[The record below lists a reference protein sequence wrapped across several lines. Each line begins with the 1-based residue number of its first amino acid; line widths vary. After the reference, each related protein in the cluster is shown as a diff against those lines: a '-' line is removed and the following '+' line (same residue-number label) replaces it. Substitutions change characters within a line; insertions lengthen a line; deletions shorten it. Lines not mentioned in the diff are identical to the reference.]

1 MPIELTKAQSDAVN
15 FDGNILVAAAAG
27 SGKTAVLVERVV
39 KKLCDSENPISADR
53 LLIVTFTNAAAAE
66 MRSRIE
72 KRLDEE
78 CCRNPHNT
86 ALFMQKYLLSSAK
99 ICTIDSFCIDLV
111 RENFEVLD
119 ISPDFTMVDASSLKT
134 VYTSVISEIIGEFL
148 EKKDPQFAEL
158 LDLVGSEYDEKDF
171 AEFVINLYEYSRQL
185 PDPDNWY
192 DYLCSLYS
200 EGKFRGDNYWVDYAL
215 NKALNTAVTL
225 KEMLVRAV
233 DLIGVDSKIAD
244 KFMPVF
250 VEAGNILQ
258 RLFDTAVTKDWDK
271 VYYCLKDLYF
281 PSLPK
286 VNGSNDIPEI
296 KSAKEIYSYIR
307 SEATENL
314 YELFYGDSAF
324 LDAQFKKIYPLVSL
338 LRDILKEFDK
348 RVFEELKT
356 ENIFTFHNTEALAL
370 KLLTGENANEFLDLY
385 DEVCVDE
392 YQDTNDL
399 QNMLFYV
406 LSNRDSRLFAVGDVK
421 QSIYGFRGANP
432 SHFLD
437 KKRSHIE
444 VDKAEAGDPI
454 KIILGNNF
462 RSRPEVCDF
471 INYFF
476 KLFMTEKTGEIVYDE
491 EEMLIPSGN
500 FSPTDFPKVSVS
512 IIETKDSE
520 EKNKVI
526 EARQIAEFIKTVMS
540 SGDVISDKSGGLR
553 KARYSD
559 FAILLRSLKNNA
571 DIITEELRRQGIPV
585 NYSKEGFCDFTEV
598 AVMLSLLKVIDNPT
612 NDVELL
618 SVLMSPIFGFSS
630 EEMANIR
637 INCKEG
643 NIYSAVISASHNG
656 NEKAVR
662 FLECIQKYRLLAV
675 TLSVPALIETLLEET
690 DYLNTVLAYPDGERR
705 KNNLLLLIDYA
716 QSYASSSKSSVGGF
730 VDYIFEKSEMG
741 IKSAASV
748 GNDDTVKIM
757 TIHGSK
763 GLQFPVC
770 IIANTSA
777 KFNGTDSRN
786 NNIYSVKHGIGFK
799 YYDEVAKT
807 RYTTISREVIKDIG
821 RRERLEEELRL
832 FYVALTRTKDILYIT
847 GTVSSAEK
855 KSAEILN
862 NLIGAGSEISAD
874 IWQNTS
880 SYLDWLMMSLM
891 LHPDGKELRGNGTSL
906 MCAETE
912 SRVNLKIIDGGS
924 IPDLG
929 DTSEEEFAEENS
941 FITDKLLNNFKYEYP
956 FKELLSLSSK
966 TSVSALSHKAQSEE
980 FDFTSKPAF
989 LSKDGISSAG
999 KGTAMHKVMEF
1010 FDFSKCLTPE
1020 TELKRLLEW
1029 QYISQ
1034 TEFDSVDINALKTL
1048 FASDIFKRIL
1058 KSKLVKR
1065 EMKFITEIPATR
1077 IDGSLNE
1084 KFAEEKVIVQ
1094 GAVDICFE
1102 EEDGIVILDFKTDRT
1117 RNPEHFVSAYKEQ
1130 LDIYAIACEKIF
1142 KKPVKQKIIYSFFMS
1157 KEIEIR

>member
-15 FDGNILVAAAAG
+15 YNGNILVAAAAG
-27 SGKTAVLVERVV
+27 SGKTAVLVERVIN
-39 KKLCDSENPISADR
+39 KLCDRENPINADR

-78 CCRNPHNT
+78 CSKNPQNT
-86 ALFMQKYLLSSAK
+86 ALYMQKYLLSNAK

-134 VYTSVISEIIGEFL
+134 VYNRVISEIIEEFL
-148 EKKDPQFAEL
+148 EAKDPWFAEL

-171 AEFVINLYEYSRQL
+171 ADFVVNLYEYSRQL
-185 PDPDNWY
+185 PYPDGWY
-192 DYLCSLYS
+192 DYLCDLYS
-200 EGKFRGDNYWVDYAL
+200 EGEFKADNYWVDYAL
-215 NKALNTAVTL
+215 NKALDTAVSSR
-225 KEMLVRAV
+225 EMLARAV
-233 DLIGVDSKIAD
+233 DLLSVDGNMAD
-244 KFMPVF
+244 NFMPVF
-250 VEAGNILQ
+250 IAAGESLEKLYNAAL
-258 RLFDTAVTKDWDK
+258 TKNWDK
-271 VYYCLKDLYF
+271 VYFALKDIYF
-281 PSLPK
+281 PSLPR

-296 KSAKEIYSYIR
+296 KSAKDIYSNIKLNVV
-307 SEATENL
+307 ENL
-314 YELFYGDSAF
+314 SELFYGDSEF
-324 LDAQFKKIYPLVSL
+324 LDSQFKKIYPLVCL
-338 LRDILKEFDK
+338 LRDILKEFDR
-348 RVFEELKT
+348 RVFDDLKT

-370 KLLTGENANEFLDLY
+370 KLLTGDNAHEFLSIY

-406 LSNRDSRLFAVGDVK
+406 LSNKESRLFAVGDVK

-437 KKRSHIE
+437 KKRSHIS
-444 VDKAEAGDPI
+444 VDEAKAGEPI

-491 EEMLIPSGN
+491 EEMLIPSGT

-526 EARQIAEFIKTVMS
+526 EARQIAQYIKTAMRA
-540 SGDVISDKSGGLR
+540 GNIISDKNGGLR
-553 KARYSD
+553 QAKYSD

-571 DIITEELRRQGIPV
+571 DVITEELRRQGIPV

-618 SVLMSPIFGFSS
+618 AVLMSPIFGFSS

-637 INCKEG
+637 IDCKEG
-643 NIYSAVISASHNG
+643 NIYSAVVFASQKG
-656 NEKAVR
+656 NKKATE
-662 FLECIQKYRLLAV
+662 FLECIQKFRLLAI
-675 TLSVPALIETLLEET
+675 TLSVPSLIETLLEET

-705 KNNLLLLIDYA
+705 KNNLLLLINYA

-730 VDYIFEKSEMG
+730 VDYIFKQSEMG
-741 IKSAASV
+741 IKSAAALT
-748 GNDDTVKIM
+748 NDDTVKIM

-777 KFNGTDSRN
+777 RFSSNDSRN
-786 NNIYSVKHGIGFK
+786 NNIYSIKHGIGFK
-799 YYDEVAKT
+799 YYDETDKT
-807 RYTTISREVIKDIG
+807 RHTTISREVIKDMC
-821 RRERLEEELRL
+821 RKESLHEELRL

-855 KSAEILN
+855 KSSEILN
-862 NLIGAGSEISAD
+862 NIISGGSEISAD
-874 IWQNTS
+874 IWQGTS
-880 SYLDWLMMSLM
+880 SYLEWLLLALM
-891 LHPDGKELRGNGTSL
+891 LHPDGKVLRGNGTSV
-906 MCAETE
+906 MCRDTE
-912 SRVNLKIIDGGS
+912 SRVDLKIVDGASLTDSGV
-924 IPDLG
+924 
-929 DTSEEEFAEENS
+929 TYEEEFAAE
-941 FITDKLLNNFKYEYP
+941 DPLLTEKIKNNFKYQYAYEP
-956 FKELLSLSSK
+956 IITLSSK

-980 FDFTSKPAF
+980 FNFTSTPAF
-989 LSKDGISSAG
+989 MSKYGISSAG

-1010 FDFSKCLTPE
+1010 FDFGNWENPQG
-1020 TELKRLLEW
+1020 ELERLLEW

-1034 TEFDSVDINALKTL
+1034 TEFESIDLNALKTF

-1058 KSKLVKR
+1058 KSELVKR

-1077 IDGSLNE
+1077 VDSSLDE
-1084 KFAEEKVIVQ
+1084 KFAHEKVIVQ
-1094 GAVDICFE
+1094 GAVDICFAE
-1102 EEDGIVILDFKTDRT
+1102 DDGIVILDFKTDRT
-1117 RNPEHFVSAYKEQ
+1117 HNPEHFVSAYKEQ
-1130 LDIYAIACEKIF
+1130 LDIYELACEKIF
-1142 KKPVKQKIIYSFFMS
+1142 KKPVKQKIIYSFFLKS
-1157 KEIEIR
+1157 EIEI

>member
-78 CCRNPHNT
+78 CSRNTHNT
-86 ALFMQKYLLSSAK
+86 AVLMQKYLLSSAK

-119 ISPDFTMVDASSLKT
+119 ISPDFTMVDASSLNT
-134 VYTSVISEIIGEFL
+134 VYDRAISEIIGEYF
-148 EKKDPQFAEL
+148 EKKDPQFTEL

-171 AEFVINLYEYSRQL
+171 ADFVKKLYEYSRQL
-185 PDPDNWY
+185 PDPDDWY
-192 DYLCSLYS
+192 NFLCGLYS
-200 EGKFRGDNYWVDYAL
+200 EGEFREDNYWVDYAL
-215 NKALNTAVTL
+215 NKALNTAITS
-225 KEMLVRAV
+225 KEMLARAIDLLSV
-233 DLIGVDSKIAD
+233 DEKMAD

-250 VEAGNILQ
+250 IETGNVLQ
-258 RLFDTAVTKDWDK
+258 GLYDASVTKDWDR

-296 KSAKEIYSYIR
+296 KSAKEIYSNIK
-307 SEATENL
+307 SNVVENL
-314 YELFYGDSAF
+314 SELFYGDSEF

-338 LRDILKEFDK
+338 LIDILREFDR
-348 RVFEELKT
+348 RVFEDLKA

-370 KLLTGENANEFLDLY
+370 KLLTGENAHEFLDLY

-406 LSNRDSRLFAVGDVK
+406 LSNKDSRLFAVGDVK

-432 SHFLD
+432 AHFLH

-444 VDKAEAGDPI
+444 ADKAKAGEPI

-476 KLFMTEKTGEIVYDE
+476 KLFMTEKTGEVVYDE
-491 EEMLIPSGN
+491 EEMLIPSGK
-500 FSPTDFPKVSVS
+500 FSPTEFPKVSAS
-512 IIETKDSE
+512 IIETKCSE

-526 EARQIAEFIKTVMS
+526 EARQIAEYIKTVMS
-540 SGDVISDKSGGLR
+540 AGNVISDKDGGLR
-553 KARYSD
+553 RARYSD

-630 EEMANIR
+630 EEMAKIR
-637 INCKEG
+637 IDCKEG
-643 NIYSAVISASHNG
+643 NIYSAMIFASNKG
-656 NEKAVR
+656 NPKAGK

-675 TLSVPALIETLLEET
+675 TLSVPSLIETLLEET

-799 YYDEVAKT
+799 YYDEGAKT
-807 RYTTISREVIKDIG
+807 RYTTIGREVIKDIS

-855 KSAEILN
+855 KSAEVIN
-862 NLIGAGSEISAD
+862 NLIGADCEITSD
-874 IWQNTS
+874 IWQSTS
-880 SYLDWLMMSLM
+880 SYLDWLLIALM
-891 LHPDGKELRGNGTSL
+891 LHPDGKVLRGNGTSV
-906 MCAETE
+906 MCVETE
-912 SRVNLKIIDGGS
+912 SHVNLNIIAGEN

-929 DTSEEEFAEENS
+929 EYSKEESGEDNPILTES
-941 FITDKLLNNFKYEYP
+941 IKNNFKYEYP
-956 FKELLSLSSK
+956 FEPLTNLSSK

-980 FDFTSKPAF
+980 FNFTSKPAF
-989 LSKDGISSAG
+989 LSKDGITSAG

-1010 FDFSKCLTPE
+1010 FDFSKCQTPE

-1034 TEFDSVDINALKTL
+1034 TEFDSVDINALKVL

-1065 EMKFITEIPATR
+1065 EMKFLTEIPTTQV
-1077 IDGSLNE
+1077 DSSLDE
-1084 KFAEEKVIVQ
+1084 KFAEENVIVQ
-1094 GAVDICFE
+1094 GAVDICFAE
-1102 EEDGIVILDFKTDRT
+1102 DDGIVILDFKTDRT
-1117 RNPEHFVSAYKEQ
+1117 HNPEHFVSAYKEQ

-1142 KKPVKQKIIYSFFMS
+1142 RKPIKQKIIYSFFLGL
-1157 KEIEIR
+1157 EIEI

>member
-1 MPIELTKAQSDAVN
+1 MPIKLTKAQSDAVN

-39 KKLCDSENPISADR
+39 KKLCDCENPISADR

-78 CCRNPHNT
+78 CSNNPQNT
-86 ALFMQKYLLSSAK
+86 GLYMQKYLLSSAK

-119 ISPDFTMVDASSLKT
+119 ISPDFNMVDASSLKT
-134 VYTSVISEIIGEFL
+134 VYDRVISEIIDSFL
-148 EKKDPQFAEL
+148 EKNDPQFAEL

-171 AEFVINLYEYSRQL
+171 ADFVIKLYEYSRQL
-185 PDPDNWY
+185 PDPYGWY
-192 DYLCSLYS
+192 DFLCDLYS
-200 EGKFRGDNYWVDYAL
+200 KGEFREDNYWVDYAL
-215 NKALNTAVTL
+215 NKALDTACSL
-225 KEMLVRAV
+225 KEMLARAV

-250 VEAGNILQ
+250 IEAGNVLQ
-258 RLFDTAVTKDWDK
+258 GLCDASVTKDWDK
-271 VYYCLKDLYF
+271 VYLTLKEMYL
-281 PSLPK
+281 PSLPT
-286 VNGSNDIPEI
+286 VRGSNDIPEI

-307 SEATENL
+307 SDALEDL
-314 YELFYGDSAF
+314 CELFYGDSAF
-324 LDAQFKKIYPLVSL
+324 LDAQFKKIYPSMLL
-338 LRDILKEFDK
+338 LRDILKEFDRK
-348 RVFEELKT
+348 VFENLKS

-370 KLLTGENANEFLDLY
+370 KLLTGENAHEFLDLY

-406 LSNRDSRLFAVGDVK
+406 LSNKDSRLFAVGDVK

-437 KKRSHIE
+437 KKRSHID
-444 VDKAEAGDPI
+444 VDKAKSGEPI

-476 KLFMTEKTGEIVYDE
+476 KMFMTENTGEIVYDE
-491 EEMLIPSGN
+491 EEMLIPSGE
-500 FSPTDFPKVSVS
+500 FVSTDFPKVSAG

-526 EARQIAEFIKTVMS
+526 EARQIAEYIKTVMRA
-540 SGDVISDKSGGLR
+540 GNVISDKNGGLR
-553 KARYSD
+553 QAKYSD

-630 EEMANIR
+630 EEMANMR
-637 INCKEG
+637 IDCKEG
-643 NIYSAVISASHNG
+643 NIYSAMIYASQNG
-656 NEKAVR
+656 NRKASR

-675 TLSVPALIETLLEET
+675 TLSVPTLIETLLEET

-705 KNNLLLLIDYA
+705 KNNLLLLIGYA
-716 QSYASSSKSSVGGF
+716 QSYTSSAKKSVGGF
-730 VDYIFEKSEMG
+730 VDYILKQSEMG
-741 IKSAASV
+741 IKSAASLT
-748 GNDDTVKIM
+748 NDDTVKIM

-777 KFNGTDSRN
+777 KFSSSDSRN

-799 YYDEVAKT
+799 YYDELEKT
-807 RYTTISREVIKDIG
+807 RYTTISREVIKDMC
-821 RRERLEEELRL
+821 RLERLEEELRL

-855 KSAEILN
+855 KLAEISN
-862 NLIGAGSEISAD
+862 NLIGSGSEISAD

-880 SYLDWLMMSLM
+880 SYFDWLLIALM
-891 LHPDGKELRGNGTSL
+891 LHPDGKVLRGNGTSL
-906 MCAETE
+906 MCVDTE
-912 SRVNLKIIDGGS
+912 SRVNLNIIQGES

-929 DTSEEEFAEENS
+929 DTSEEEFAEEN
-941 FITDKLLNNFKYEYP
+941 FGLTEKIKNNFKYEYP
-956 FKELLSLSSK
+956 FEPLINLSSK
-966 TSVSALSHKAQSEE
+966 TSVSELSHKAQSEE
-980 FDFTSKPAF
+980 FNFTSKPAF

-999 KGTAMHKVMEF
+999 KGTAMHKIMEF
-1010 FDFSKCLTPE
+1010 FDFSKWEHPE
-1020 TELKRLLEW
+1020 SELERLLEW

-1034 TEFDSVDINALKTL
+1034 TEFESIDLNALKTF

-1058 KSKLVKR
+1058 ESKLVKR
-1065 EMKFITEIPATR
+1065 EMKFITEIPATQV
-1077 IDGSLNE
+1077 DSSLDN
-1084 KFAEEKVIVQ
+1084 KFAEENVIVQ
-1094 GAVDICFE
+1094 GAVDVCFAE
-1102 EEDGIVILDFKTDRT
+1102 DDGIVILDFKTDRT
-1117 RNPEHFVSAYKEQ
+1117 HNPEHFVSAYKEQ

-1142 KKPVKQKIIYSFFMS
+1142 KKPIKQKIIYSFFLRL
-1157 KEIEIR
+1157 EIEI

>member
-1 MPIELTKAQSDAVN
+1 MPIKLTDSQKDAVN
-15 FDGNILVAAAAG
+15 YNGNILVAAAAG
-27 SGKTAVLVERVV
+27 SGKTAVLVERVI
-39 KKLCDSENPISADR
+39 KKLCDIENPISADR

-78 CCRNPHNT
+78 CSNNPHNT
-86 ALFMQKYLLSSAK
+86 ALYMQKYLLSSAK

-134 VYTSVISEIIGEFL
+134 VYDRVISEIIDEFL
-148 EKKDPQFAEL
+148 EKNDPQFTEL

-171 AEFVINLYEYSRQL
+171 SDFVIKLYEYSRQL
-185 PDPDNWY
+185 PDPNDWF
-192 DYLCSLYS
+192 DFLCDLYS
-200 EGKFRGDNYWVDYAL
+200 KGEFSEDNYWVDYTL

-225 KEMLVRAV
+225 REMLARAV
-233 DLIGVDSKIAD
+233 ELLGVNGKMAD

-258 RLFDTAVTKDWDK
+258 RLYDATVTKDWDK

-307 SEATENL
+307 SEALEDL
-314 YELFYGDSAF
+314 CELFYGDSAF
-324 LDAQFKKIYPLVSL
+324 LNAQFKKIYPLVCL
-338 LRDILKEFDK
+338 LRDILKVFDK
-348 RVFEELKT
+348 RVFENLKA
-356 ENIFTFHNTEALAL
+356 ENIFTFHNIEALAL
-370 KLLTGENANEFLDLY
+370 NLLTGENAHEFLDLY

-406 LSNRDSRLFAVGDVK
+406 LSNKDSRLFAVGDVK

-432 SHFLD
+432 AHFLD
-437 KKRSHIE
+437 KKRSHIS
-444 VDKAEAGDPI
+444 VDEAKAGEPI

-491 EEMLIPSGN
+491 EEMLISSGD

-520 EKNKVI
+520 EKNKVM
-526 EARQIAEFIKTVMS
+526 EARQIAEYIKTVMS
-540 SGDVISDKSGGLR
+540 AGNVISDKNGGLR
-553 KARYSD
+553 RAKYSD

-571 DIITEELRRQGIPV
+571 DVITEELRRQGIPV
-585 NYSKEGFCDFTEV
+585 NYSKEGFCDSTEV

-637 INCKEG
+637 IDCKDG
-643 NIYSAVISASHNG
+643 SIYSAMIFASQNG
-656 NEKAVR
+656 NRKASR

-675 TLSVPALIETLLEET
+675 TLSVPALVETLLEET

-705 KNNLLLLIDYA
+705 KNNLLLLVNYA
-716 QSYASSSKSSVGGF
+716 QSYASSAKSSVGGF
-730 VDYIFEKSEMG
+730 AEYIEKQSEMG
-741 IKSAASV
+741 IKSAASLT
-748 GNDDTVKIM
+748 NDDTVKIM

-777 KFNGTDSRN
+777 KFSSSDTRN

-799 YYDEVAKT
+799 YYDELEKT
-807 RYTTISREVIKDIG
+807 RYTTISREVIKDMAGI
-821 RRERLEEELRL
+821 ERLEEELRL

-855 KSAEILN
+855 KSSEVLN
-862 NLIGAGSEISAD
+862 NLIGAGSEISSH

-880 SYLDWLMMSLM
+880 SYLDWLLIALM
-891 LHPDGKELRGNGTSL
+891 LHPDGKVLRGNGTSL
-906 MCAETE
+906 MCVDTE
-912 SRVNLKIIDGGS
+912 SHVNLNIVYGES
-924 IPDLG
+924 IPDLR
-929 DTSEEEFAEENS
+929 DTEEDKFAEGNP
-941 FITDKLLNNFKYEYP
+941 LLTERIKNNFKYEYP
-956 FKELLSLSSK
+956 FEPIINLSSK

-980 FDFTSKPAF
+980 FNFTSKPAF
-989 LSKDGISSAG
+989 LSKDGLSSAE

-1010 FDFSKCLTPE
+1010 FDFSNWENPE
-1020 TELKRLLEW
+1020 VELERLLEW
-1029 QYISQ
+1029 QYLGK
-1034 TEFDSVDINALKTL
+1034 TEFDSVDINALKTF
-1048 FASDIFKRIL
+1048 FASNIFKRIL
-1058 KSKLVKR
+1058 NSKLQKR

-1077 IDGSLNE
+1077 VDSSLDN
-1084 KFAEEKVIVQ
+1084 KFAEENVIVQ
-1094 GAVDICFE
+1094 GAVDICFAE
-1102 EEDGIVILDFKTDRT
+1102 DDGIVILDFKTDRT
-1117 RNPEHFVSAYKEQ
+1117 HNPEHFVLAYKEQ
-1130 LDIYAIACEKIF
+1130 LEIYAMACEKIF
-1142 KKPVKQKIIYSFFMS
+1142 NKPVKQKIIYSFFMG
-1157 KEIEIR
+1157 KEIEI